1 MVAENITV
9 TRHGDTA
16 EVTIDG
22 VAIPANA
29 IKRDSVYI
37 PVDPDELP
45 SVCLELIATEVTST
59 NTLNPE
65 SESETP

>member
-1 MVAENITV
+1 MVAENITI
-9 TRHGDTA
+9 TRTGNDFA
-16 EVTIDG
+16 LTIDG
-22 VAIPANA
+22 VEIPANA

-65 SESETP
+65 SETP